1 MDMWEPYVQAIR
13 AHVPDAESKIVFD
26 RKCAAAHLRSYG
38 ASSVMCRV
46 TAGSLS
52 WTAFPVFA
60 RHITT
65 A

>member
-1 MDMWEPYVQAIR
+1 MASSLW
-13 AHVPDAESKIVFD
+13 KIW
-26 RKCAAAHLRSYG
+26 KQSYG